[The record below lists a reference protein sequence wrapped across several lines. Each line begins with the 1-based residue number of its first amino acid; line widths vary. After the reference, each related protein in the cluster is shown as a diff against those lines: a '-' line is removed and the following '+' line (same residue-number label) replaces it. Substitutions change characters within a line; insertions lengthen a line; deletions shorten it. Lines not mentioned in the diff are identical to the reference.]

1 MFPNNFIE
9 KVIVYEN
16 KVEIIF
22 KVNVFDRETG
32 TVSQLRSESTKDA
45 VQASYYAE
53 KGVKRSVIG
62 RKRVGNGHIRTAVNL

>member
-32 TVSQLRSESTKDA
+32 TVSQLRSEGSKDA